1 LTRRHRKNFRP
12 KNEPKFQI
20 NGQIRAGKV
29 RLVGDNLADVAEAI
43 GKPVEPG
50 VYPTRQAQD
59 MANALDLDLVEIS
72 PNADPPVCKII
83 NYKKFLYQRKKKEK
97 EIKSNTVKTEIK
109 EIRFGPNTDDHDF
122 NFKCKHAEKFL
133 LGGKKVRAT
142 VQFRGRSIVFKER
155 GELLLLKFIQELDE
169 FGYAEAL
176 PKMEGRKMFVFIAPN
191 KNAKVKKKGTSPKK
205 EKSKAKKAQPK
216 DADKSEEAS
225 KKEVTTE
232 APAKEAPVK
241 EVEAQVKEAPTAEA
255 PKNKGD
261 EPTA

>member
-1 LTRRHRKNFRP
+1 MTRRHRKNFRP
-12 KNEPKFQI
+12 KNEPRFQI
-20 NGQIRAGKV
+20 NGQIRASKI
-29 RLVGDNLADVAEAI
+29 RLVGENLNDIAETI

-50 VYPTRQAQD
+50 VYSTRHAQE
-59 MANALDLDLVEIS
+59 MANAMDLDLVEIS
-72 PNADPPVCKII
+72 PKADPPVCKII

-133 LGGKKVRAT
+133 QGGKKVRAT

-155 GELLLLKFIQELDE
+155 GELLLLKFIQELEE

-191 KNAKVKKKGTSPKK
+191 KSAKTTKVKKKDKQQPKK
-205 EKSKAKKAQPK
+205 NKSAEAKAPKA
-216 DADKSEEAS
+216 EANVS
-225 KKEVTTE
+225 
-232 APAKEAPVK
+232 
-241 EVEAQVKEAPTAEA
+241 EVEAPKAPAPDAKEPEAPNNENNAS
-255 PKNKGD
+255 
-261 EPTA
+261 